1 MNEQWY
7 ALNHPE
13 NIDSPAL
20 LVYPDRAKENIQ
32 RAIDVVGSPDRLRP
46 HVKTNK
52 SIEACQMM
60 MEAGIKAFKGATI
73 AEIEMLTQAGARD
86 ILLAYQPVGPKIDR
100 FLRLVESHPDIQFHC
115 LTDNEMAAK
124 SLSLKAQEKGI
135 LVSVYI
141 DLNAGTNRTGVKPGE
156 SAETLFHAV
165 LALKGLQI
173 KGFHLYDGHLRNP
186 VFTIRKEECD
196 TGFAPI
202 AAMRQKLE
210 KEHGLT
216 LEVIAGG
223 TTTFPIH
230 AKRERVTCGPGTF
243 IYWDDGYSGTLPE
256 QDFLFAALLLTRV
269 VSFPAENLIC
279 VDLGHKAIASE
290 NPLEKRIRFLNAN
303 DLTPVS
309 QSEEHLVLQT
319 PPGHDYQIG
328 DVLYGVPYH
337 ICPTVALH
345 QEVVLIRD
353 AEAVGSWRTVSRDRR
368 ISI

>member
-1 MNEQWY
+1 MSEKWY

-20 LVYPDRAKENIQ
+20 LVYQDRARENIQ
-32 RAIDVVGSPDRLRP
+32 RAIDVAGSPDRLRP

-52 SIEACQMM
+52 SIEACRMM

-73 AEIEMLTQAGARD
+73 AEIEMLTLAGARD

-100 FLRLVESHPDIQFHC
+100 FLNLVKSHPDIQFHC
-115 LTDNEMAAK
+115 LTDNEQAAK
-124 SLSLKAQEKGI
+124 AIDLKAREKG
-135 LVSVYI
+135 LEVSVYI
-141 DLNAGTNRTGVKPGE
+141 DLNAGTNRTGVSPGE
-156 SAETLFHAV
+156 KAEILFKAIR
-165 LALKGLQI
+165 LLKGLRI
-173 KGFHLYDGHLRNP
+173 TGFHLYDGHLRNP
-186 VFTIRKEECD
+186 VFDIRKKECD
-196 TGFAPI
+196 AGFEPI
-202 AAMRQKLE
+202 SAMRKRLE
-210 KEHGLT
+210 EDHGLS
-216 LEVIAGG
+216 LEIIAGG

-243 IYWDDGYSGTLPE
+243 IYWDDGYAATLPE
-256 QDFLFAALLLTRV
+256 QEFLFAALLISRV

-290 NPLEKRIRFLNAN
+290 NPLDKRIRFINAN
-303 DLTPVS
+303 DLTAVS

-319 PPGHDYQIG
+319 SPEHDYQIG
-328 DVLYGVPYH
+328 DVFYGVPYH

-345 QEVVLIRD
+345 QEAVVIRD
-353 AEAVGSWRTVSRDRR
+353 GDEVGRWKTISRDRK